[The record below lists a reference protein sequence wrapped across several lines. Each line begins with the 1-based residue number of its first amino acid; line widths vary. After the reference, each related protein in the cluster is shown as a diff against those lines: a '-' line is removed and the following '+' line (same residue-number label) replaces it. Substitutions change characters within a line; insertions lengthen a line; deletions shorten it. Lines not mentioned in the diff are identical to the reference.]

1 MVTDYFITRW
11 TEYARWFYYK
21 PWESSELISLG
32 LIVASLLMVIVRSRQ
47 NIRYSLEFEPSGT
60 S

>member
-11 TEYARWFYYK
+11 TEYAGWFYYK
-21 PWESSELISLG
+21 PWEHSELVSLG

-47 NIRYSLEFEPSGT
+47 NIRHSLSFKPSGI

>member
-1 MVTDYFITRW
+1 MVIEYFITRW
-11 TEYARWFYYK
+11 TEYAGWFYYK
-21 PWESSELISLG
+21 PWECSELVSLG

-47 NIRYSLEFEPSGT
+47 NIRHSLEFEPSGT